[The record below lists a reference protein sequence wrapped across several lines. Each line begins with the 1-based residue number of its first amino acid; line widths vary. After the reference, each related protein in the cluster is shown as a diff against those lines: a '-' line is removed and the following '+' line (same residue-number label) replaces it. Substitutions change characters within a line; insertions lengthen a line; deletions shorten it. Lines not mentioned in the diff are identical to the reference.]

1 MNCSEEF
8 NDLELEQF
16 DHFMVAEKNQETI
29 VLDSS
34 VVFKWFY
41 FKNESGVETAR
52 GLHEK
57 AVSRYFHILSPELL
71 LYEIINTFKSRTEI
85 ETALLEEILKELSN
99 ILIFIKL
106 DYRDYINAYE
116 ISKKTNNSIYDSIY
130 IAISEKYKA
139 PFITADKKLFESL
152 KLHNYNI
159 LMLDDFLSS

>member
-8 NDLELEQF
+8 NDLELENF
-16 DHFMVAEKNQETI
+16 DHFVIAEKTRETI

-85 ETALLEEILKELSN
+85 DAALLEEILKELFH

-106 DYRDYINAYE
+106 DSKDYINAYE
-116 ISKKTNNSIYDSIY
+116 ISKKTNISIYDSIY
-130 IAISEKYKA
+130 IAISEKHKA
-139 PFITADKKLFESL
+139 PFITADKKLYEAL
-152 KLHNYNI
+152 KSHNYNI
-159 LMLDDFLSS
+159 VLLDDFISS